1 MYGDATAYGLAVL
14 LRRAADFV
22 SGAGLVGCDCGRA
35 GGDLERLSAASGD
48 VCRRTGT
55 GLAPGQG
62 VTVDKLPI
70 IAFKKILIF
79 CRIFE
84 IKRLFC
90 AVFAPK
96 TIRFYPFF
104 ELLGHFAHF
113 RTLPI
118 SRRIPDRESPPPR
131 SHKRIPGHRCTI
143 GRSQGPA
150 PLGRWGAPACP
161 LAGSDPATALRG
173 MESHWLVN
181 GGRSE
186 GNRWL
191 ERNGR
196 PARKKWRV
204 LSAAAASALPTLP
217 PPRNCHLI
225 CRPYPLDSLAPTVLG
240 WVETWQFP
248 KHDNFQGVTHLC
260 GFSLHPLTQEAG
272 D

>member
-1 MYGDATAYGLAVL
+1 MLFLHQKQFGFILFLNFWGILHILGHYP
-14 LRRAADFV
+14 
-22 SGAGLVGCDCGRA
+22 SH
-35 GGDLERLSAASGD
+35 AASQ
-48 VCRRTGT
+48 TEN
-55 GLAPGQG
+55 P
-62 VTVDKLPI
+62 
-70 IAFKKILIF
+70 
-79 CRIFE
+79 
-84 IKRLFC
+84 
-90 AVFAPK
+90 
-96 TIRFYPFF
+96 
-104 ELLGHFAHF
+104 
-113 RTLPI
+113 
-118 SRRIPDRESPPPR
+118 PPPR

-173 MESHWLVN
+173 MESHHWLVN

-204 LSAAAASALPTLP
+204 RSAAAASALPTLP

>member
-22 SGAGLVGCDCGRA
+22 SSAGLVGCDCGRA

-113 RTLPI
+113 RTLSI
-118 SRRIPDRESPPPR
+118 SRRIPDRESPPPKPQA
-131 SHKRIPGHRCTI
+131 HPWTPVHHW
-143 GRSQGPA
+143 PV
-150 PLGRWGAPACP
+150 
-161 LAGSDPATALRG
+161 AGSCTAGEMGCAR
-173 MESHWLVN
+173 VPF
-181 GGRSE
+181 GG
-186 GNRWL
+186 L
-191 ERNGR
+191 
-196 PARKKWRV
+196 
-204 LSAAAASALPTLP
+204 
-217 PPRNCHLI
+217 
-225 CRPYPLDSLAPTVLG
+225 
-240 WVETWQFP
+240 
-248 KHDNFQGVTHLC
+248 
-260 GFSLHPLTQEAG
+260 
-272 D
+272 

>member
-70 IAFKKILIF
+70 IALKKILIF

-113 RTLPI
+113 RTLSI
-118 SRRIPDRESPPPR
+118 SRRIPDRESPPPEAT
-131 SHKRIPGHRCTI
+131 SASLDT
-143 GRSQGPA
+143 
-150 PLGRWGAPACP
+150 GAP
-161 LAGSDPATALRG
+161 LAGR
-173 MESHWLVN
+173 
-181 GGRSE
+181 
-186 GNRWL
+186 
-191 ERNGR
+191 
-196 PARKKWRV
+196 RV
-204 LSAAAASALPTLP
+204 LHRWGDGVRPRALWRALTLP
-217 PPRNCHLI
+217 RRCG
-225 CRPYPLDSLAPTVLG
+225 AWKVTTG
-240 WVETWQFP
+240 W
-248 KHDNFQGVTHLC
+248 
-260 GFSLHPLTQEAG
+260 
-272 D
+272 

>member
-1 MYGDATAYGLAVL
+1 MYGDATAYGLAAL

-22 SGAGLVGCDCGRA
+22 SSAGLVGCDCGRA

-55 GLAPGQG
+55 GLAPGRG
-62 VTVDKLPI
+62 VTIDKLPI
-70 IAFKKILIF
+70 IALKKILIF

-96 TIRFYPFF
+96 TIRFYPFLNF
-104 ELLGHFAHF
+104 WGILHILGHYPSHAASQ
-113 RTLPI
+113 T
-118 SRRIPDRESPPPR
+118 ENPPPR

-173 MESHWLVN
+173 MESHHWLVN

-217 PPRNCHLI
+217 PQEI
-225 CRPYPLDSLAPTVLG
+225 
-240 WVETWQFP
+240 
-248 KHDNFQGVTHLC
+248 VT
-260 GFSLHPLTQEAG
+260 
-272 D
+272 